1 MESLNET
8 LSVGGDGDGLNESD
22 VVTAAA
28 AATTESA
35 FFIEPP
41 EDPALA
47 PCISFVLKSD
57 IQVGKNMLA

>member
-22 VVTAAA
+22 VVTAA

-57 IQVGKNMLA
+57 IQVGKDMLA